1 MEQSLGSLA
10 AIAIL
15 LAAGYFLASN
25 AWLEERA
32 VGGLKA
38 LITNLTLPLLL
49 FRAFLQLRPDGRNIL
64 LAGSVFAACALMGL
78 VGGLF
83 SRAART
89 PRPETRFLF
98 QGFEAGMLGYALFS
112 GYHGSEHLSNFA
124 ALDMGQV
131 VFVFTVLMAQMS
143 VRSDIGMNGD
153 AGNGD
158 ATNGD
163 ATNGHAAKPNA
174 ASLVAA
180 RQARSG
186 PAVFP
191 WRDILRSKVL
201 WAISLGIALSVGLPG
216 VADYI
221 GTQSV
226 FTRAVFDIVGGLT
239 TPLVCIVIGA
249 SLRGGF
255 VFDRVILRVVGARTI
270 LSMAVGLIIVYTII
284 PVLGF
289 SRLHQKAA
297 ILLFALPPPFII
309 PVYHRN
315 NARFVSSALTLST
328 VVSVVLI
335 AVLALLG
342 VA

>member
-15 LAAGYFLASN
+15 MVAGYILASRS
-25 AWLEERA
+25 WLGERA
-32 VGGLKA
+32 VAGLKA
-38 LITNLTLPLLL
+38 LITNVTLPLLL
-49 FRAFLQLRPDGRNIL
+49 FRAFLQLRPDGRNAF
-64 LAGSVFAACALMGL
+64 LAASIFAACALMGL
-78 VGGLF
+78 LGALF

-143 VRSDIGMNGD
+143 
-153 AGNGD
+153 
-158 ATNGD
+158 
-163 ATNGHAAKPNA
+163 
-174 ASLVAA
+174 
-180 RQARSG
+180 ARSG
-186 PAVFP
+186 AVAQPAAQPSAGVNPARRGSSLFP

-201 WAISLGIALSVGLPG
+201 WAIGLGIVLSVGAPT

-221 GTQSV
+221 GAQSAIA
-226 FTRAVFDIVGGLT
+226 RAIFDMVGGLT

-249 SLRGGF
+249 SLGGGF
-255 VFDRVILRVVGARTI
+255 VFDKAILWVVGMRTI
-270 LSMAVGLIIVYTII
+270 VSMGVGLSIAYMVI
-284 PVLGF
+284 PALGF
-289 SRLHQKAA
+289 SNLHQKAA

-315 NARFVSSALTLST
+315 NARFVSSALTMST

-335 AVLALLG
+335 ALLALAG

>member
-15 LAAGYFLASN
+15 MAAGYFLASKG
-25 AWLEERA
+25 WLEERA

-49 FRAFLQLRPDGRNIL
+49 FRAFLQLRPDGRNVL
-64 LAGSVFAACALMGL
+64 LAASIFAACALMGVL
-78 VGGLF
+78 GALF

-98 QGFEAGMLGYALFS
+98 QGFEAGMLGYALFA

-143 VRSDIGMNGD
+143 
-153 AGNGD
+153 
-158 ATNGD
+158 
-163 ATNGHAAKPNA
+163 
-174 ASLVAA
+174 
-180 RQARSG
+180 ARSAAG
-186 PAVFP
+186 QGRREPAVFP

-201 WAISLGIALSVGLPG
+201 WAIGLGIVLSVTLPTT
-216 VADYI
+216 ADYI
-221 GTQSV
+221 GARSA
-226 FTRAVFDIVGGLT
+226 FARAIFDMVGGLT

-249 SLRGGF
+249 SLGGGF
-255 VFDRVILRVVGARTI
+255 VFDRAILRVVGARTLI
-270 LSMAVGLIIVYTII
+270 SMAVGLIIAYTII
-284 PVLGF
+284 PALGF
-289 SRLHQKAA
+289 SSLHQKAA
-297 ILLFALPPPFII
+297 VLLFALPPPFII
-309 PVYHRN
+309 PVYHRD

-328 VVSVVLI
+328 VVSVALI
-335 AVLALLG
+335 AVLALAG